1 MEPISNNDVEDISS
15 ESSSELLHEEDK
27 KEIIDESNLDI
38 KDLTL
43 SEITIN
49 HSICNEKLEVINFHN
64 TDTTINE
71 LFLKMTPI
79 QLFEYLFGDF
89 MNIYV
94 NALQI
99 LQIKD
104 ME

>member
-43 SEITIN
+43 S
-49 HSICNEKLEVINFHN
+49 
-64 TDTTINE
+64 
-71 LFLKMTPI
+71 
-79 QLFEYLFGDF
+79 
-89 MNIYV
+89 
-94 NALQI
+94 
-99 LQIKD
+99 
-104 ME
+104 